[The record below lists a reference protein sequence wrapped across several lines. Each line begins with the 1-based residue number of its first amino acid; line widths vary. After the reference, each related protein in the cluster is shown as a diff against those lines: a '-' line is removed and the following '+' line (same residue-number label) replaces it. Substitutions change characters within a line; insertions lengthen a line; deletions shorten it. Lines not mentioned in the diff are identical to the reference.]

1 MSLKSGDSFPDNVVF
16 KYIPWSE
23 ESDEITSCGIP
34 IDYNASKKW
43 ADKKVVLFSVPG
55 KSIKSSRVL
64 RSGELQLTRGHLGA
78 FTPTC
83 SVNHVPGY
91 IQNLPNLREKGV
103 DIVAVLA
110 FNDPFVMSAWGK
122 ANRVRG
128 DEILFLS
135 DPEAKFSKS
144 IGWADE
150 VSGRTGRYAIV
161 IDHGKVRYA
170 QIETEKGAVKKSGA
184 DAVLASL

>member
-1 MSLKSGDSFPDNVVF
+1 MATLKSGDAFPSDVVF
-16 KYIPWSE
+16 QYIPWTE

-34 IDYNASKKW
+34 INYNASKEW
-43 ADKKVVLFSVPG
+43 ANKKVVLFSVP
-55 KSIKSSRVL
+55 
-64 RSGELQLTRGHLGA
+64 GA

-91 IQNLPNLREKGV
+91 IKNLPNLREKGV
-103 DIVAVLA
+103 DIVAVVA

-128 DEILFLS
+128 DDILFLS
-135 DPEAKFSKS
+135 DPDAKFSKS

-150 VSGRTGRYAIV
+150 ASGRTGRYAIV
-161 IDHGKVRYA
+161 IDHGKVSYA
-170 QIETEKGAVKKSGA
+170 QIETERGAVKKSGA

>member
-43 ADKKVVLFSVPG
+43 ADKKVVLFSVP
-55 KSIKSSRVL
+55 
-64 RSGELQLTRGHLGA
+64 GA

-135 DPEAKFSKS
+135 DPEAKFSNS

-150 VSGRTGRYAIV
+150 ASGRTGRYAIV

>member
-1 MSLKSGDSFPDNVVF
+1 MATLKSGDAFPSDVVF

-23 ESDEITSCGIP
+23 ESGDIKACGIP
-34 IDYNASKKW
+34 INYNASKEW
-43 ADKKVVLFSVPG
+43 AGKKVVLFSVP
-55 KSIKSSRVL
+55 
-64 RSGELQLTRGHLGA
+64 GA

-83 SVNHVPGY
+83 SVNHMPGY
-91 IQNLPNLREKGV
+91 IKNLPQLRAKGV
-103 DIVAVLA
+103 DIVAVVA

-122 ANRVRG
+122 ANEVRR

-135 DPEAKFSKS
+135 DPDAQFSKS

-150 VSGRTGRYAIV
+150 ASGRTSRYAIV
-161 IDHGKVRYA
+161 IDHGKVSYA
-170 QIETEKGAVKKSGA
+170 QIETERGAVKKSGA